1 MPDEA
6 PADTRRRPW
15 LLSGRQLRLVDSVRG
30 GLVGS
35 VGVMTN
41 MESVDHGLEL
51 LDGLDVCLGQH
62 TNI

>member
-1 MPDEA
+1 MKRLLIR
-6 PADTRRRPW
+6 ADDLGYSR
-15 LLSGRQLRLVDSVRG
+15 GVNYGIVDSVRG

-51 LDGLDVCLGQH
+51 LDGLDVCLGQR